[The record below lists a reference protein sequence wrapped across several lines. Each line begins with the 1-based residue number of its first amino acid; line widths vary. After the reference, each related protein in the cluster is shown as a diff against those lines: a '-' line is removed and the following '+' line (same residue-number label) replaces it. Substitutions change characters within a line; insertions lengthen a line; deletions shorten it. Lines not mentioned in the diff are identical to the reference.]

1 VFVQHAKMDSRIP
14 LLKLPVFLKL
24 SVKSVRRENKMS
36 VAQNVIKTCVW
47 PVIKAFTEEEKEYTT
62 VGFS

>member
-1 VFVQHAKMDSRIP
+1 
-14 LLKLPVFLKL
+14 
-24 SVKSVRRENKMS
+24 MS
-36 VAQNVIKTCVW
+36 VAQNVIKICVW